1 MASKPKSKC
10 IFCGST
16 QWGSN
21 CPYSPLHPKI
31 HIHQPINTDE
41 CIYCSSTRLGSGCPY
56 SPTRQHVRGIPYQS
70 YMKEGT
76 ETEVTQEE
84 AILQETLVTSYFI
97 KRLFESFDDTQAF
110 KLGVIDKN
118 GRRLKLPVTLEEK
131 ASLTPFDLFINQIK
145 RTLNNKL
152 EIIKNSFNLT
162 ISTQE
167 PINESVELFE
177 KKCKLGYKF
186 KATIKEFN
194 DLILESKKAGL
205 SNDDVESLIFKS
217 FFE

>member
-16 QWGSN
+16 AWGRN
-21 CPYSPLHPKI
+21 CPYSPLKSRV
-31 HIHQPINTDE
+31 HIHQPVTADE
-41 CIYCSSTRLGSGCPY
+41 CIYCGSTKLGAGCPY
-56 SPTRQHVRGIPYQS
+56 SPNRYHCRGMPYQM

-76 ETEVTQEE
+76 EFEVSPEE
-84 AILQETLVTSYFI
+84 SLLQETLVTSYFL
-97 KRLFESFDDTQAF
+97 KRLFESFENTQAF

-118 GRRLKLPVTLEEK
+118 GRRLKLPQTIEEK
-131 ASLTPFDLFINQIK
+131 ASLTPFDVLLNQIK
-145 RTLNNKL
+145 RTLGSKL
-152 EIIKNSFNLT
+152 NIIKNSFDLT
-162 ISTQE
+162 VSTQE

-177 KKCKLGYKF
+177 KKCKLVYKF
-186 KATIKEFN
+186 KDAIKDFN
-194 DLILESKKAGL
+194 GLILESKKEGL